1 MAAVEKTRQRGR
13 KCGERER
20 ETKGKDERAWATHRV
35 GGVRQ
40 RQLRATCP
48 ISPIYAN
55 RHPRGWLLTV
65 SSFRALRF
73 FPACVC
79 RPPRFTPLL
88 IPCRYTCANDDA
100 ASRRPKA
107 ANRKTQ
113 RHCLSRC
120 ERRADTNVPSVSPI
134 LFAIV
139 WKENAS
145 IASCVWFELDSSY
158 LAKVHQISV
167 RQYP

>member
-13 KCGERER
+13 CEERER
-20 ETKGKDERAWATHRV
+20 ERERRGKDERAQATHRA

-40 RQLRATCP
+40 RHLRATCP

-65 SSFRALRF
+65 SSSLSFRALPFLSRLCL
-73 FPACVC
+73 PAPSFHPLCLSAAD
-79 RPPRFTPLL
+79 TPA
-88 IPCRYTCANDDA
+88 PTTMQH
-100 ASRRPKA
+100 RRHRCPKA

-120 ERRADTNVPSVSPI
+120 ERRADANTPSVPPVSPI
-134 LFAIV
+134 LFARRLGG
-139 WKENAS
+139 K
-145 IASCVWFELDSSY
+145 CFRY
-158 LAKVHQISV
+158 LCA
-167 RQYP
+167 